1 MKPFE
6 FNFKDNSIAE
16 LERFTKEVLDKID
29 GKSGTRRKKMYK
41 RGNMANEPKGSYSIT
56 FGYTNMSYLSKTKSR
71 MPSDISGLYYT
82 KLRAEHPELKGIL
95 QQLVDLHSPEK
106 ITVDQV
112 QINRNWRA
120 PPHRD
125 AGNVGESSIIGFGD
139 YVGGQTIVEYGTHT
153 DPDKMKEYDIK
164 NKFARFD
171 GSRYTH
177 YTMPFSGDRYSLVFY
192 SHKKCS

>member
-1 MKPFE
+1 MNPFE
-6 FNFKDNSIAE
+6 FEFKDNSIEE

-29 GKSGTRRKKMYK
+29 GKSGTRRKKMYQ
-41 RGNMANEPKGSYSIT
+41 RGNMTNEPKGSYSIT
-56 FGYTNMSYLSKTKSR
+56 FGYTSMSYLSKTKSR

-82 KLRAEHPELKGIL
+82 KLRGEHPELKGIL
-95 QQLVDLHSPEK
+95 QQLVDLHSPTQ

-112 QINRNWRA
+112 QINRNWRS

-125 AGNVGESSIIGFGD
+125 SGNVGESSIIGMGD
-139 YVGGQTIVEYGTHT
+139 YVGGQTIVEYS
-153 DPDKMKEYDIK
+153 PDHIHEYDIK
-164 NKFARFD
+164 NKFVRFD

-192 SHKKCS
+192 NHKKLR